1 MNLLQASEIMRRG
14 EKIPR
19 RQQAGLVIA
28 LSVPAILEQL
38 VSTLMSYIDTAMVG
52 SLGYFATASI
62 GVVASTTWLLSGL
75 VSAAA
80 VGFSVQVAQYLGAGR
95 ERDSRDV
102 LCQAILFNAAFGAA
116 LAVLAVLAGQ
126 FLPGGPGRGGGA
138 SALCPGVFLH
148 GGRIPALQHGLRIL
162 LQHPAMQRERG
173 AAQRFECG
181 HVLAGYAL

>member
-1 MNLLQASEIMRRG
+1 MRRRAGWCGAEKREGAQDHALGIEKERGLRGISQASEIMRRG

-80 VGFSVQVAQYLGAGR
+80 VGFSVQVAQYLGGRGGSETAGMCCAR
-95 ERDSRDV
+95 QFYLTRPLARRWR
-102 LCQAILFNAAFGAA
+102 CWLFWRGNFA
-116 LAVLAVLAGQ
+116 
-126 FLPGGPGRGGGA
+126 GGPGR
-138 SALCPGVFLH
+138 
-148 GGRIPALQHGLRIL
+148 
-162 LQHPAMQRERG
+162 
-173 AAQRFECG
+173 
-181 HVLAGYAL
+181 